1 MINNATKRA
10 ILRWIYLIF
19 AIPIIG
25 YIYSPFAE
33 LPNYAPLFDI
43 FHFRSF
49 SFQDSGC
56 MQAFFAV
63 IGVAV
68 WLGTYQLLGYAMA
81 ILSLI
86 VLLIGRKVW
95 LLIQTRQSKG
105 SA

>member
-10 ILRWIYLIF
+10 SLRWIHLFF

-33 LPNYAPLFDI
+33 LPNYAPVVRYI
-43 FHFRSF
+43 SF
-49 SFQDSGC
+49 PVILFQDSGC

-68 WLGTYQLLGYAMA
+68 WLGTYQLFGYGMA
-81 ILSLI
+81 ILSLV
-86 VLLIGRKVW
+86 VLLIGRRVW